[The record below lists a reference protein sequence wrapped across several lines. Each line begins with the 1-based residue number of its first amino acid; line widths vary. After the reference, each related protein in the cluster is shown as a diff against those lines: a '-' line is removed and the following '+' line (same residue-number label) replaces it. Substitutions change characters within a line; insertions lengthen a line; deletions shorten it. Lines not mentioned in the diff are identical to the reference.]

1 MAQDT
6 NLNTLIINK
15 MTKAQY
21 NAAEKSDSELYMVTD
36 ETYYT
41 ADEVDQKLAN
51 VSVDLSGYAKET
63 YVDQKVADLV
73 GSSPDTLNTLNEL
86 ASALGN
92 DPNFATT
99 ITNQL
104 ATKADKSY
112 VDETALKNSL
122 PQININKPSKNGT
135 TNTAT
140 NTYAKALARKTIDS
154 SVEGLTKVNYSLDT
168 QNYIFYFADDEH
180 DTTQL
185 QDDIYLYNSL
195 DKTNFYKPLL
205 ANNSYILMFDG
216 GKKYCYLRLIC
227 HSIPDNSDFNITIKY
242 IDFDSIDPMIKMVP
256 DVESSLAYNKTKTI
270 TVNED
275 IIQNYSSEDDYD
287 IMMDVPLGYMP
298 YSNTGVQVKCN
309 NTNFYFKIVYDDTLT
324 FPSKSGTIALQ
335 EDVDLKANTADL
347 AQVATTGSFTD
358 LNNIPSI
365 PSVETTATENST
377 NAISSGY
384 VYTLEDKLTNGTDG
398 YKVMTAEYADN
409 VPVISTNIST
419 DAESD
424 IKTTSPKAV
433 KSYVDG
439 NVVANPTLTGSETSL
454 TSIGIGGTN
463 FSVGGSSGGGL
474 DFSNITPIVGTW
486 NAANSWYSTYKVSF
500 TVNKKYSGWYKGTSQ
515 TYDLSEYISNG
526 AKALYVGCA
535 RFDDDS
541 SNNTKYSQDVGT
553 PDASSANNYHT
564 NYGWKMI
571 PLNIPFTTTELLA
584 SFKNSQGLALAF
596 LQAEYNPT
604 TKKIDM
610 YVNGYN
616 TSSGSGESSW
626 YAHYFILAIY

>member
-51 VSVDLSGYAKET
+51 VSANLTGYAKET

-104 ATKADKSY
+104 AQKADKSY
-112 VDETALKNSL
+112 VDETAYKNSL
-122 PQININKPSKNGT
+122 PQISLNKPSKNGT

-140 NTYAKALARKTIDS
+140 QTYAKALARKTIKTES
-154 SVEGLTKVNYSLDT
+154 ISAPTILYELSTTASK
-168 QNYIFYFADDEH
+168 FYFADDEH
-180 DTTQL
+180 DATQL
-185 QDDIYLYNSL
+185 QNYDYVLYNNM
-195 DKTNFYKPLL
+195 DKENFRKLSVAASNTTL
-205 ANNSYILMFDG
+205 QFNG

-227 HSIPDNSDFNITIKY
+227 RSVPHDPDYSITINY
-242 IDFDSIDPMIKMVP
+242 IDYNSSNPMIKIY
-256 DVESSLAYNKTKTI
+256 DAESSLAYNKTKTVI
-270 TVNED
+270 INEN
-275 IIQNYSSEDDYD
+275 IIQNYSSEYTYD
-287 IMMDVPLGYMP
+287 VMMDIPLGYMP
-298 YSNTGVQVKCN
+298 YNNTGVEVIP
-309 NTNFYFKIVYDDTLT
+309 TSTDVYFKIVYDDTLI
-324 FPSKSGTIALQ
+324 FPDKSGTIALQ

-384 VYTLEDKLTNGTDG
+384 VYTLEDKLTNGTGG

-474 DFSNITPIVGTW
+474 DFSNVEEIYEYTGSYTATVGLWTQIVSGF
-486 NAANSWYSTYKVSF
+486 NFANKGNF
-500 TVNKKYSGWYKGTSQ
+500 KAFFAIAGTSTSSIAPSEMKNDEQ
-515 TYDLSEYISNG
+515 LLQKIKEGTRGYQLLPNFDNITYTTILSQSHTTYNDNITYTMLRM
-526 AKALYVGCA
+526 KI
-535 RFDDDS
+535 DS
-541 SNNTKYSQDVGT
+541 TS
-553 PDASSANNYHT
+553 
-564 NYGWKMI
+564 
-571 PLNIPFTTTELLA
+571 
-584 SFKNSQGLALAF
+584 
-596 LQAEYNPT
+596 
-604 TKKIDM
+604 KKIYLDIFTQSNL
-610 YVNGYN
+610 YKEGY
-616 TSSGSGESSW
+616 W
-626 YAHYFILAIY
+626 AMKIYGIK

>member
-51 VSVDLSGYAKET
+51 VSVNLTGYAKET

-104 ATKADKSY
+104 AQKADKSY
-112 VDETALKNSL
+112 VDETAYKNSL
-122 PQININKPSKNGT
+122 PQISLNKPSKNGT

-140 NTYAKALARKTIDS
+140 QTYAKALARKTIKTES
-154 SVEGLTKVNYSLDT
+154 ISAPTILYELSTTASK
-168 QNYIFYFADDEH
+168 FYFADDEH
-180 DTTQL
+180 DATQL
-185 QDDIYLYNSL
+185 QNYDYVLYNNM
-195 DKTNFYKPLL
+195 DKENFRKLSVAASNTTL
-205 ANNSYILMFDG
+205 QFNG

-227 HSIPDNSDFNITIKY
+227 RSVPHDPDYSITINY
-242 IDFDSIDPMIKMVP
+242 IDYNSSNPMIKIY
-256 DVESSLAYNKTKTI
+256 DAESSLAYNKTKTVI
-270 TVNED
+270 INEN
-275 IIQNYSSEDDYD
+275 IIQNYSSEYTYD
-287 IMMDVPLGYMP
+287 VMMDIPLGYMP
-298 YSNTGVQVKCN
+298 YNHTGVEVIP
-309 NTNFYFKIVYDDTLT
+309 TSTDVYFKIVYDDTLI
-324 FPSKSGTIALQ
+324 FPDKSGTIALQ

-384 VYTLEDKLTNGTDG
+384 VYTLEDKLTNGTGG

-419 DAESD
+419 DADSD
-424 IKTTSPKAV
+424 IKTASPKAV

-474 DFSNITPIVGTW
+474 DFSNVEEIYEYTGSYTATVGLWTQIVSGF
-486 NAANSWYSTYKVSF
+486 NFANKGNF
-500 TVNKKYSGWYKGTSQ
+500 KAFFAIAGTSTSSIAPSEMKNDEQ
-515 TYDLSEYISNG
+515 LLQKIKEGTRGYQLLPNFDNITYTTILSQSHTTYNDNITYTMLRM
-526 AKALYVGCA
+526 KI
-535 RFDDDS
+535 DS
-541 SNNTKYSQDVGT
+541 TS
-553 PDASSANNYHT
+553 
-564 NYGWKMI
+564 
-571 PLNIPFTTTELLA
+571 
-584 SFKNSQGLALAF
+584 
-596 LQAEYNPT
+596 
-604 TKKIDM
+604 KKIYLDIFTQSNL
-610 YVNGYN
+610 YKEGY
-616 TSSGSGESSW
+616 W
-626 YAHYFILAIY
+626 AMKIYGIK

>member
-104 ATKADKSY
+104 AQKADKSY
-112 VDETALKNSL
+112 VDETAYKNSL
-122 PQININKPSKNGT
+122 PQISLNKPSKSGT

-140 NTYAKALARKTIDS
+140 QTYAKALARKTIETES
-154 SVEGLTKVNYSLDT
+154 ISAPTILYELSTTASK
-168 QNYIFYFADDEH
+168 FYFADDEH
-180 DTTQL
+180 DVTQL
-185 QDDIYLYNSL
+185 QNYDYVLYNKM
-195 DKTNFYKPLL
+195 DKENFRKLVVASSTTL
-205 ANNSYILMFDG
+205 QFNG

-227 HSIPDNSDFNITIKY
+227 RSVPHDPDYSITINY
-242 IDFDSIDPMIKMVP
+242 IDYNSSDPMIKIT
-256 DVESSLAYNKTKTI
+256 DSEYSLAYNKTKTVTI
-270 TVNED
+270 NEN
-275 IIQNYSSEDDYD
+275 IIQNYSSEYTYD
-287 IMMDVPLGYMP
+287 VMMDIPLGYMP
-298 YSNTGVQVKCN
+298 YNGTGVEVIP
-309 NTNFYFKIVYDDTLT
+309 TSRDVYFKIVYDDTLI
-324 FPSKSGTIALQ
+324 FPDKSGTIALQ

-347 AQVATTGSFTD
+347 AQVAKTGSFTD

-384 VYTLEDKLTNGTDG
+384 VYTLEDKLTNGTGG

-463 FSVGGSSGGGL
+463 FSVGGSSGGGY

-486 NAANSWYSTYKVSF
+486 DATNLWYSIDKLV
-500 TVNKKYSGWYKGTSQ
+500 
-515 TYDLSEYISNG
+515 
-526 AKALYVGCA
+526 
-535 RFDDDS
+535 
-541 SNNTKYSQDVGT
+541 
-553 PDASSANNYHT
+553 
-564 NYGWKMI
+564 
-571 PLNIPFTTTELLA
+571 
-584 SFKNSQGLALAF
+584 
-596 LQAEYNPT
+596 
-604 TKKIDM
+604 KKIKK
-610 YVNGYN
+610 
-616 TSSGSGESSW
+616 
-626 YAHYFILAIY
+626 A

>member
-51 VSVDLSGYAKET
+51 VSANLNGYAKET

-104 ATKADKSY
+104 AQKADKSY
-112 VDETALKNSL
+112 VDGEVTKL
-122 PQININKPSKNGT
+122 QT
-135 TNTAT
+135 D
-140 NTYAKALARKTIDS
+140 ID
-154 SVEGLTKVNYSLDT
+154 
-168 QNYIFYFADDEH
+168 
-180 DTTQL
+180 
-185 QDDIYLYNSL
+185 
-195 DKTNFYKPLL
+195 
-205 ANNSYILMFDG
+205 NNAS
-216 GKKYCYLRLIC
+216 
-227 HSIPDNSDFNITIKY
+227 NIT
-242 IDFDSIDPMIKMVP
+242 
-256 DVESSLAYNKTKTI
+256 T
-270 TVNED
+270 
-275 IIQNYSSEDDYD
+275 
-287 IMMDVPLGYMP
+287 
-298 YSNTGVQVKCN
+298 
-309 NTNFYFKIVYDDTLT
+309 
-324 FPSKSGTIALQ
+324 LQ
-335 EDVDLKANTADL
+335 ESIASKANTADL

-384 VYTLEDKLTNGTDG
+384 VYTLEDKLTNGTGG

-433 KSYVDG
+433 KSYVDTITG
-439 NVVANPTLTGSETSL
+439 NINT
-454 TSIGIGGTN
+454 I
-463 FSVGGSSGGGL
+463 L
-474 DFSNITPIVGTW
+474 DTI
-486 NAANSWYSTYKVSF
+486 
-500 TVNKKYSGWYKGTSQ
+500 
-515 TYDLSEYISNG
+515 NG
-526 AKALYVGCA
+526 EV
-535 RFDDDS
+535 
-541 SNNTKYSQDVGT
+541 
-553 PDASSANNYHT
+553 
-564 NYGWKMI
+564 I
-571 PLNIPFTTTELLA
+571 
-584 SFKNSQGLALAF
+584 
-596 LQAEYNPT
+596 
-604 TKKIDM
+604 
-610 YVNGYN
+610 
-616 TSSGSGESSW
+616 
-626 YAHYFILAIY
+626 

>member
-104 ATKADKSY
+104 AQKADKSY
-112 VDETALKNSL
+112 VDETAYKNSL
-122 PQININKPSKNGT
+122 PQININKPSKNDT
-135 TNTAT
+135 INTAT

-154 SVEGLTKVNYSLDT
+154 SVKGLTKVNYSLDT

-205 ANNSYILMFDG
+205 ANNSYILIFDG

-227 HSIPDNSDFNITIKY
+227 HSIPDNSDFNITINY
-242 IDFDSIDPMIKMVP
+242 IDFDSIDPMIKMTTA
-256 DVESSLAYNKTKTI
+256 ETSLAYNKTKII

-298 YSNTGVQVKCN
+298 YSNTGVQVRCN

-347 AQVATTGSFTD
+347 AQVAKTGSFTD

-384 VYTLEDKLTNGTDG
+384 VYTLEDKLTNGTGG

-424 IKTTSPKAV
+424 IKTASPKAV

-463 FSVGGSSGGGL
+463 FSVGGSSGGGY

-486 NAANSWYSTYKVSF
+486 DATNLWYSTSYVEF
-500 TVNKKYSGWYKGTSQ
+500 TVNKKYSHWNEGTRRS
-515 TYDLSEYISNG
+515 YDLTEYIANG
-526 AKALYVGCA
+526 AKALYIGCA
-535 RFDDDS
+535 RFNS
-541 SNNTKYSQDVGT
+541 SSSSGFRYSQQVGT
-553 PDASSANNYHT
+553 PDNNSADNKNT

-571 PLNIPFTTTELLA
+571 PLNIPFTITELLA
-584 SFKNSQGLALAF
+584 SFKKNDGTISSF
-596 LQAEYNPT
+596 LQAEYNPST
-604 TKKIDM
+604 HKINI
-610 YVNGYN
+610 YVYGFNSE
-616 TSSGSGESSW
+616 TGSGTTSW

>member
-21 NAAEKSDSELYMVTD
+21 NSAEKSDNELYMVTD

-51 VSVDLSGYAKET
+51 VSANLTGYAKET

-104 ATKADKSY
+104 TQKADKSY
-112 VDETALKNSL
+112 VDGEVTKL
-122 PQININKPSKNGT
+122 QT
-135 TNTAT
+135 D
-140 NTYAKALARKTIDS
+140 ID
-154 SVEGLTKVNYSLDT
+154 
-168 QNYIFYFADDEH
+168 
-180 DTTQL
+180 
-185 QDDIYLYNSL
+185 
-195 DKTNFYKPLL
+195 
-205 ANNSYILMFDG
+205 NNAS
-216 GKKYCYLRLIC
+216 
-227 HSIPDNSDFNITIKY
+227 NIT
-242 IDFDSIDPMIKMVP
+242 
-256 DVESSLAYNKTKTI
+256 T
-270 TVNED
+270 
-275 IIQNYSSEDDYD
+275 
-287 IMMDVPLGYMP
+287 
-298 YSNTGVQVKCN
+298 
-309 NTNFYFKIVYDDTLT
+309 
-324 FPSKSGTIALQ
+324 LQ
-335 EDVDLKANTADL
+335 ESIASKANTADL
-347 AQVATTGSFTD
+347 AQVAKTGSFTD

-384 VYTLEDKLTNGTDG
+384 VYTLEDKLTNGTGG

-463 FSVGGSSGGGL
+463 FSVGSSSGGGY

-486 NAANSWYSTYKVSF
+486 DATNSHYSTSSVEF
-500 TVNKKYSGWYKGTSQ
+500 TVNKKYNGWQKGTLRP
-515 TYDLSEYISNG
+515 YDLSEYITNG

-535 RFDDDS
+535 RFNS
-541 SNNTKYSQDVGT
+541 SSTSNTKYSEDVGT
-553 PDASSANNYHT
+553 PDAYGSDNKHT
-564 NYGWKMI
+564 TYGWKMI

-584 SFKNSQGLALAF
+584 SYKKNDGTISSF
-596 LQAEYNPT
+596 LQAEYNPST
-604 TKKIDM
+604 HKINI
-610 YVNGYN
+610 YVYGFN
-616 TSSGSGESSW
+616 SESGSGTNSW

>member
-51 VSVDLSGYAKET
+51 VSANLTGYAKET

-104 ATKADKSY
+104 AQKADKSY
-112 VDETALKNSL
+112 VDETAYKNSL
-122 PQININKPSKNGT
+122 PQISLNKPSKSGT

-140 NTYAKALARKTIDS
+140 QTYAKALARKTIETESIGVPTILYELSTTDS
-154 SVEGLTKVNYSLDT
+154 K
-168 QNYIFYFADDEH
+168 FYFADDEH
-180 DTTQL
+180 DATQL
-185 QDDIYLYNSL
+185 QNYDYVLYNKM
-195 DKTNFYKPLL
+195 DKENFRKLEVAYSTTLQF
-205 ANNSYILMFDG
+205 NG

-227 HSIPDNSDFNITIKY
+227 RSVPHDPDYSITINY
-242 IDFDSIDPMIKMVP
+242 IDYNSSDPMIKMT
-256 DVESSLAYNKTKTI
+256 DAESSLAYNKTKTV
-270 TVNED
+270 TVNKD
-275 IIQNYSSEDDYD
+275 IIQNYSSEYTYD
-287 IMMDVPLGYMP
+287 VMMDIPLGYMP
-298 YSNTGVQVKCN
+298 YNNTGVEVIP
-309 NTNFYFKIVYDDTLT
+309 TPRDVYFKIVYDDTLI
-324 FPSKSGTIALQ
+324 FPDKSGTIALQ

-347 AQVATTGSFTD
+347 AQVAKTGSFTD

-384 VYTLEDKLTNGTDG
+384 VYTLEDKLTNGTGG

-474 DFSNITPIVGTW
+474 DFSNVEEIYSYHSLYTASGWKRLVNFNFVPKGTFKAFFVLAGVSSS
-486 NAANSWYSTYKVSF
+486 NISDADMNDDSALIDKIKYSTYGYQLLPNFDSITYSTILGKGLNDYSASSLGGNQLRL
-500 TVNKKYSGWYKGTSQ
+500 TIDATAKKIYL
-515 TYDLSEYISNG
+515 DVNG
-526 AKALYVGCA
+526 A
-535 RFDDDS
+535 
-541 SNNTKYSQDVGT
+541 SNSTEH
-553 PDASSANNYHT
+553 NYAMKI
-564 NYGWKMI
+564 YGIK
-571 PLNIPFTTTELLA
+571 
-584 SFKNSQGLALAF
+584 
-596 LQAEYNPT
+596 
-604 TKKIDM
+604 
-610 YVNGYN
+610 
-616 TSSGSGESSW
+616 
-626 YAHYFILAIY
+626 

>member
-21 NAAEKSDSELYMVTD
+21 NAAEKSDNELYMVTD

-104 ATKADKSY
+104 AQKADKSY
-112 VDETALKNSL
+112 VDENVYKNNL
-122 PQININKPSKNGT
+122 PQISLNKPSKSGT

-140 NTYAKALARKTIDS
+140 QTYAKALARKTIELLSGSTYKTSYELSTTDS
-154 SVEGLTKVNYSLDT
+154 K
-168 QNYIFYFADDEH
+168 FYFADDEH
-180 DTTQL
+180 DVTQL
-185 QDDIYLYNSL
+185 QNYDYVLYNKM
-195 DKTNFYKPLL
+195 DKENFYRPALVS
-205 ANNSYILMFDG
+205 ANRILQFNG

-227 HSIPDNSDFNITIKY
+227 TSVSNDSNYSITINY
-242 IDFDSIDPMIKMVP
+242 IDYNSSDPMIKMIP
-256 DVESSLAYNKTKTI
+256 DSASSLAYNKTKTV
-270 TVNED
+270 TVNKD
-275 IIQNYSSEDDYD
+275 IIQNYSSGYTYD
-287 IMMDVPLGYMP
+287 VMMDVPLGYMP
-298 YSNTGVQVKCN
+298 YNGTGVQVTG
-309 NTNFYFKIVYDDTLT
+309 TNVYCKIVYDDTLI
-324 FPSKSGTIALQ
+324 FPDKSGTIALQ

-347 AQVATTGSFTD
+347 AQVAKTGSFTD

-384 VYTLEDKLTNGTDG
+384 VYTLEDKLTNGTGG

-433 KSYVDG
+433 KSYVDTITG
-439 NVVANPTLTGSETSL
+439 NINT
-454 TSIGIGGTN
+454 I
-463 FSVGGSSGGGL
+463 L
-474 DFSNITPIVGTW
+474 DTI
-486 NAANSWYSTYKVSF
+486 
-500 TVNKKYSGWYKGTSQ
+500 
-515 TYDLSEYISNG
+515 NG
-526 AKALYVGCA
+526 EV
-535 RFDDDS
+535 
-541 SNNTKYSQDVGT
+541 
-553 PDASSANNYHT
+553 
-564 NYGWKMI
+564 I
-571 PLNIPFTTTELLA
+571 
-584 SFKNSQGLALAF
+584 
-596 LQAEYNPT
+596 
-604 TKKIDM
+604 
-610 YVNGYN
+610 
-616 TSSGSGESSW
+616 
-626 YAHYFILAIY
+626 

>member
-51 VSVDLSGYAKET
+51 VSANLTGYAKET

-104 ATKADKSY
+104 AQKADKSY
-112 VDETALKNSL
+112 VDETAYKNSL
-122 PQININKPSKNGT
+122 PQISLNKPSKSGT

-140 NTYAKALARKTIDS
+140 QTYAKALARKTIETESIGVPTILYELSTTDS
-154 SVEGLTKVNYSLDT
+154 K
-168 QNYIFYFADDEH
+168 FYFADDEH
-180 DTTQL
+180 DATQL
-185 QDDIYLYNSL
+185 QNYDYVLYNKM
-195 DKTNFYKPLL
+195 DKENFRKLEVAYSTTLQF
-205 ANNSYILMFDG
+205 NG

-227 HSIPDNSDFNITIKY
+227 RSVSNDSNYSITINY
-242 IDFDSIDPMIKMVP
+242 IDYNSSDPMIKIT
-256 DVESSLAYNKTKTI
+256 DAESSLAYNKTKTV
-270 TVNED
+270 TVNKD
-275 IIQNYSSEDDYD
+275 IIQNYSSEYTYD
-287 IMMDVPLGYMP
+287 VMMDIPLGYMP
-298 YSNTGVQVKCN
+298 YNNTGVEVIP
-309 NTNFYFKIVYDDTLT
+309 TPRDVYFKIVYDDTLI
-324 FPSKSGTIALQ
+324 FPDKRGTIALQ
-335 EDVDLKANTADL
+335 EDLDLKANTADL
-347 AQVATTGSFTD
+347 AQVAKTGSFTD

-384 VYTLEDKLTNGTDG
+384 VYTLEDKLTNGTGG

-474 DFSNITPIVGTW
+474 DFSNVEEIYSYHSLYTASGWKRLVNFNFVPKGTFKAFFVLAGVSSS
-486 NAANSWYSTYKVSF
+486 NISDADMNDDSALIDKIKYSTYGYQLLPNFDSITYSTILGKGLNDYSASSLGGNQLRL
-500 TVNKKYSGWYKGTSQ
+500 TIDATAKKIYL
-515 TYDLSEYISNG
+515 DVNG
-526 AKALYVGCA
+526 A
-535 RFDDDS
+535 
-541 SNNTKYSQDVGT
+541 SNSTEH
-553 PDASSANNYHT
+553 NYAMKI
-564 NYGWKMI
+564 YGIK
-571 PLNIPFTTTELLA
+571 
-584 SFKNSQGLALAF
+584 
-596 LQAEYNPT
+596 
-604 TKKIDM
+604 
-610 YVNGYN
+610 
-616 TSSGSGESSW
+616 
-626 YAHYFILAIY
+626 

>member
-15 MTKAQY
+15 MTKEQY

-51 VSVDLSGYAKET
+51 VSANLTGYAKET

-104 ATKADKSY
+104 AQKADKSY
-112 VDETALKNSL
+112 VDETAYKNSL
-122 PQININKPSKNGT
+122 PQISLNKPSKNGT

-140 NTYAKALARKTIDS
+140 QTYAKALARKTIKTES
-154 SVEGLTKVNYSLDT
+154 ISAPTILYELSTTASK
-168 QNYIFYFADDEH
+168 FYFADDEH
-180 DTTQL
+180 DATQL
-185 QDDIYLYNSL
+185 QNYDYVLYNKM
-195 DKTNFYKPLL
+195 DKENFRKLSVAASNTTL
-205 ANNSYILMFDG
+205 QFNG

-227 HSIPDNSDFNITIKY
+227 RSVPHDPDYSITINY
-242 IDFDSIDPMIKMVP
+242 IDYNSSNPMIKIY
-256 DVESSLAYNKTKTI
+256 DAESSLAYNKTKTVTI
-270 TVNED
+270 NEN
-275 IIQNYSSEDDYD
+275 IIQNYSSEYTYD
-287 IMMDVPLGYMP
+287 VMMDIPLGYMP
-298 YSNTGVQVKCN
+298 YNNTGVEVIP
-309 NTNFYFKIVYDDTLT
+309 TSTDVYFKIVYDDTLI
-324 FPSKSGTIALQ
+324 FPDKSGTIALQ

-384 VYTLEDKLTNGTDG
+384 VYTLEDKLTNGTGG

-419 DAESD
+419 DSESD

-474 DFSNITPIVGTW
+474 DFSNVEEIYEYTGSYTATVGLWTQIVSGF
-486 NAANSWYSTYKVSF
+486 NFANKGNF
-500 TVNKKYSGWYKGTSQ
+500 KAFFAIAGTSTSSIAPSEMKNDEQ
-515 TYDLSEYISNG
+515 LLQKIKEGTRGYQLLPNFDNITYTTILSQSHTTYNDNITYTMLRM
-526 AKALYVGCA
+526 KI
-535 RFDDDS
+535 DS
-541 SNNTKYSQDVGT
+541 TS
-553 PDASSANNYHT
+553 
-564 NYGWKMI
+564 
-571 PLNIPFTTTELLA
+571 
-584 SFKNSQGLALAF
+584 
-596 LQAEYNPT
+596 
-604 TKKIDM
+604 KKIYLDIFTQSNL
-610 YVNGYN
+610 YKEGY
-616 TSSGSGESSW
+616 W
-626 YAHYFILAIY
+626 AMKIYGIK

>member
-51 VSVDLSGYAKET
+51 VSANLTGYAKET

-104 ATKADKSY
+104 AQKADKSY
-112 VDETALKNSL
+112 VDETAYKNSL
-122 PQININKPSKNGT
+122 PQISINKPSKNGT
-135 TNTAT
+135 TNTAI
-140 NTYAKALARKTIDS
+140 NTYAKALARKTIETES
-154 SVEGLTKVNYSLDT
+154 ISAPTILYELSTTASK
-168 QNYIFYFADDEH
+168 FYFADDEH
-180 DTTQL
+180 DATQL
-185 QDDIYLYNSL
+185 QNYDYVLYNKM
-195 DKTNFYKPLL
+195 DKENFRKLVVASSTTL
-205 ANNSYILMFDG
+205 QFNG

-227 HSIPDNSDFNITIKY
+227 RSVSNDSNYSITINY
-242 IDFDSIDPMIKMVP
+242 IDYNSSDPMIKIT
-256 DVESSLAYNKTKTI
+256 DAESSLAYNKTKTVTI
-270 TVNED
+270 NEN
-275 IIQNYSSEDDYD
+275 IIQNYSSEYIYD
-287 IMMDVPLGYMP
+287 VMMDIPLGYMP
-298 YSNTGVQVKCN
+298 YNNTGVEVIP
-309 NTNFYFKIVYDDTLT
+309 TSRDVYFKIVYDDTLI
-324 FPSKSGTIALQ
+324 FPDKSGTIALQ

-347 AQVATTGSFTD
+347 AQVAKTGSFTD

-384 VYTLEDKLTNGTDG
+384 VYTLEDKLTNGTGG

-409 VPVISTNIST
+409 VPVISTNITT

-433 KSYVDG
+433 KSYVDTITG
-439 NVVANPTLTGSETSL
+439 NINT
-454 TSIGIGGTN
+454 I
-463 FSVGGSSGGGL
+463 L
-474 DFSNITPIVGTW
+474 DTI
-486 NAANSWYSTYKVSF
+486 
-500 TVNKKYSGWYKGTSQ
+500 
-515 TYDLSEYISNG
+515 NG
-526 AKALYVGCA
+526 EV
-535 RFDDDS
+535 
-541 SNNTKYSQDVGT
+541 
-553 PDASSANNYHT
+553 
-564 NYGWKMI
+564 I
-571 PLNIPFTTTELLA
+571 
-584 SFKNSQGLALAF
+584 
-596 LQAEYNPT
+596 
-604 TKKIDM
+604 
-610 YVNGYN
+610 
-616 TSSGSGESSW
+616 
-626 YAHYFILAIY
+626 